1 MSCHSTLIII
11 ERVCFDTVRRSVSQS
26 NAESWVQR
34 IRYRASECPCY
45 TALLT
50 FRTSTVTQG
59 GDWGFFITRAIACL
73 YPQNCKGC
81 HTNWVFANFP
91 AFAKHPTL
99 ALTSLV
105 RHAMSMYTTSEAES
119 LERFKMWWTGDG
131 RGYLAEQSTKP
142 QTIGY
147 ALTDSPVAL
156 LAWIYEKLHDWTD
169 SYPWT
174 DDEILTWISIYWFST
189 AGPAAASF
197 IYYEALHDTKMAV
210 SMIQGYID
218 APLGLAYFPKEVGNA
233 PRAWTQ
239 TLGPVVHIS
248 ESDRGGHFAAWERPD
263 VIADD
268 LNMMFGKDGG
278 ASGVVK
284 GKSGY

>member
-1 MSCHSTLIII
+1 
-11 ERVCFDTVRRSVSQS
+11 
-26 NAESWVQR
+26 
-34 IRYRASECPCY
+34 
-45 TALLT
+45 
-50 FRTSTVTQG
+50 
-59 GDWGFFITRAIACL
+59 
-73 YPQNCKGC
+73 
-81 HTNWVFANFP
+81 
-91 AFAKHPTL
+91 
-99 ALTSLV
+99 
-105 RHAMSMYTTSEAES
+105 MYSTSEAES
-119 LERFKMWWTGDG
+119 LERFKAWWTGDG

-197 IYYEALHDTKMAV
+197 IYYEALHDTKMPV
-210 SMIQGYID
+210 SVVQGYID
-218 APLGLAYFPKEVGNA
+218 VPLGLAYFPKEVGNA
-233 PRAWTQ
+233 PKAWTR
-239 TLGPVVHIS
+239 TLGPVVLVS

-268 LNMMFGKDGG
+268 LKKMFGKEGG
-278 ASGVVK
+278 AYGVVR
-284 GKSGY
+284 GKNGY